1 MTEPR
6 ENQPGAGD
14 ELTEA
19 GRTAGRVISTAL
31 IVWGA
36 IIVAIIVAVVIII
49 VAVAD

>member
-6 ENQPGAGD
+6 QSEPGGGD
-14 ELTEA
+14 ELAEA

-36 IIVAIIVAVVIII
+36 IIVAIIVAIVIII
-49 VAVAD
+49 AALAD